1 MPEAEFML
9 SNKSVDD
16 LTMDLEVAG
25 IRAIMLA
32 RVARLHHGH
41 VETDLPEKVD
51 SLEKAKAELKT
62 MNKELMGAGGVALGL
77 D

>member
-32 RVARLHHGH
+32 WVARLRHGH
-41 VETDLPEKVD
+41 VETDLQEKVA

-62 MNKELMGAGGVALGL
+62 MNKELMG
-77 D
+77 